1 MSRTIRLRRTTA
13 TIATATAVALLGFI
27 GWSTVAPTPSEAH
40 LLHEHRADSAT
51 FPVGSAGIFVT
62 FTTPMPNADYSV
74 TVQQRDTAGYSPTTV
89 CTYFNVLKKTAT
101 GFQVQHK
108 RCDDGVPVAL
118 DFLVFLDWIA
128 MAYGA

>member
-13 TIATATAVALLGFI
+13 TIAASTAVALLGFA
-27 GWSTVAPTPSEAH
+27 GWSAVAPTPSEAH
-40 LLHEHRADSAT
+40 LLHEHRAGAAP
-51 FPVGSAGIFVT
+51 FPIGSAGIFVT
-62 FTTPMPNADYSV
+62 FTTAMPNADYSV
-74 TVQQRDTAGYSPTTV
+74 VVQQRDTAGYSTTPV

-108 RCDDGVPVAL
+108 QCEDGVPVAL
-118 DFLVFLDWIA
+118 DVAVSLDWIA